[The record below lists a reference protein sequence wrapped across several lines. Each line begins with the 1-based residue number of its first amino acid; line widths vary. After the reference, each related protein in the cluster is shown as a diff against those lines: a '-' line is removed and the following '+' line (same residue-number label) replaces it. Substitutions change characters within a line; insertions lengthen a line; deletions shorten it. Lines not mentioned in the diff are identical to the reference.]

1 MKALVLN
8 QLHQGLDFQEVTS
21 PVAGRLQAV
30 VELKAAA
37 LNHRDVYI
45 TEGLYPGIRF
55 PTILGS
61 DGAGRVGEREVVI
74 LPSLDW
80 GKNVAAPG
88 PDFRI
93 LGLPDD
99 GTFAEAVAVPRA
111 NIFTKPGH
119 LSFLEAAALP
129 LAGLTAWRAV
139 FTKNQLKRGEKL
151 LISGIGGG
159 VALMTMQFAV
169 AAGAEVFV
177 TSGSAE
183 KLEKAVRMGAKSG
196 ANYREEGWEK
206 QLKKEAGCGGFDAVI
221 DSAGGDG
228 FVKLVGLLRA
238 GGRLATYGGSLGKI
252 NSLSPQVI
260 FWKQVSIHGTS
271 MGSPR
276 EFSAMLDFVGRHEIR
291 PVVDSVFPLERGN
304 EALQKMAGGGQ
315 FGKIVLSI

>member
-8 QLHQGLDFQEVTS
+8 QLHQSLDYQEVTLPKAS
-21 PVAGRLQAV
+21 HSQVI

-45 TEGLYPGIRF
+45 SQGLYPGIQF

-61 DGAGRVGEREVVI
+61 DGAGRVGGREVVI
-74 LPSLDW
+74 LPSIDW
-80 GKNVAAPG
+80 GKNGAAPG
-88 PDFRI
+88 PNFRI
-93 LGLPDD
+93 LGLPEN
-99 GTFAEAVAVPRA
+99 GTFAEAVAVPKA
-111 NIFTKPGH
+111 NIFSKPGH
-119 LSFLEAAALP
+119 LSFEEAAALP

-139 FTKNQLKRGEKL
+139 FTKNQLKKGEKM

-159 VALMTMQFAV
+159 VALMALQLAV

-183 KLEKAVRMGAKSG
+183 KLEKAIKMGAKSG

-206 QLKKEAGCGGFDAVI
+206 QLKKESGDGFDVVI

-228 FVKLVGLLRA
+228 FVKLVSLMRA
-238 GGRLATYGGSLGKI
+238 GARLATYGGSLGKI
-252 NSLSPQVI
+252 NGLSPQVI
-260 FWKQVSIHGTS
+260 FWKQISIFGTS

-276 EFSAMLDFVGRHEIR
+276 EFSAMLNFVGRHEIR

>member
-8 QLHQGLDFQEVTS
+8 QLHQGLDYQEVTS
-21 PVAGRLQAV
+21 PQAGRGQAV

-37 LNHRDVYI
+37 INHRDVYI
-45 TEGLYPGIRF
+45 TQGLYPGIKF

-61 DGAGRVGEREVVI
+61 DGAGRVGGREVVI

-80 GKNVAAPG
+80 GKNGAAPG
-88 PDFRI
+88 PNFRI

-99 GTFAEAVAVPRA
+99 GTFAEAVAVPRG
-111 NIFTKPGH
+111 NVFDKPAH
-119 LSFLEAAALP
+119 LSFEEAAALP

-139 FTKNQLKRGEKL
+139 FTKNQLKKNEKV

-159 VALMTMQFAV
+159 VALMAMQFAI

-177 TSGSAE
+177 TSGSTE
-183 KLEKAVRMGAKSG
+183 KLEKAAKMGAKNG

-206 QLKKEAGCGGFDAVI
+206 QLKKESGDGFDVII

-228 FVKLVGLLRA
+228 FAKLVGLMRA

-252 NSLSPQVI
+252 NGLSPQVI
-260 FWKQVSIHGTS
+260 FWKQLSIHGTS
-271 MGSPR
+271 MGSPG
-276 EFSAMLDFVGRHEIR
+276 EFLAMLRFVGRHEIR
-291 PVVDSVFPLERGN
+291 PVIDSVFPLERGN
-304 EALQKMAGGGQ
+304 EGLQKMDGGGQ
-315 FGKIVLSI
+315 FGKIVLAI